1 MRKILT
7 LLLALAA
14 PLAGAQ
20 TGLNPDAPDAPGAQA
35 LGAADAVIVQ
45 MRAAF
50 RKSDRAQLAALLP
63 LAAGHAL
70 EPWADYWEL
79 KARLPLAQ
87 PAEVDAFLQRHA
99 GTYQEDRL
107 RNDWLLLLGQ
117 RRDWGRFLAYEP
129 PYRMRDDAQVRCYA
143 LGLAHLTHP
152 ETAAGAGE
160 EAARLWLAQKDAD
173 DGCLWAV
180 SRLLDDG
187 QVPPSAVWRKARAAL
202 LAGKTPLARAAVAL
216 LHPEALPHIEAIAAS
231 PARWLAAQPAAVA
244 DAALR
249 RELTTLA
256 LARLASADPAQAS
269 AWMPQWAG
277 QMSEEGRDWVWAAAG
292 HKAALRLSA
301 DAPAYFSHVRQP
313 AWLLPEAREWMARAA
328 LRAGQ
333 WPEVLRA
340 ISAMPAAQASQPVWV
355 YWKARALA
363 ATGQAAQ
370 AQPLYQSIARAS
382 GGGFYEKL
390 AAERLGLRLQ
400 RAPAAPPVPAAM
412 QQAVRHNAGLNR
424 ALLAILLGLRSEG
437 VREWNYTVNLHT
449 PGGMSDG
456 QRHAAAAYACQHE
469 VWDRCIS
476 ASERLPFSDEALR
489 FPTPHRAEVLSHAS
503 ASGLEAAYVYGLI
516 RQESRFVT
524 AARSRAGASGLM
536 QIMPATARWTARQ
549 LGLKGFKPAQINELD
564 TNLQIGSHYLKL
576 ALERFDGALPLAA
589 AAYNAG
595 PNRARQWRAPDDGAG
610 PELEGAAW
618 VENIPF
624 DETRTYVKN
633 VLSNTVD
640 YAALLT
646 GQPQSLAQR
655 LGRIAPPAPQE
666 EAGAELP

>member
-1 MRKILT
+1 
-7 LLLALAA
+7 
-14 PLAGAQ
+14 
-20 TGLNPDAPDAPGAQA
+20 
-35 LGAADAVIVQ
+35 
-45 MRAAF
+45 
-50 RKSDRAQLAALLP
+50 
-63 LAAGHAL
+63 
-70 EPWADYWEL
+70 
-79 KARLPLAQ
+79 
-87 PAEVDAFLQRHA
+87 
-99 GTYQEDRL
+99 
-107 RNDWLLLLGQ
+107 
-117 RRDWGRFLAYEP
+117 
-129 PYRMRDDAQVRCYA
+129 
-143 LGLAHLTHP
+143 
-152 ETAAGAGE
+152 
-160 EAARLWLAQKDAD
+160 
-173 DGCLWAV
+173 
-180 SRLLDDG
+180 
-187 QVPPSAVWRKARAAL
+187 
-202 LAGKTPLARAAVAL
+202 
-216 LHPEALPHIEAIAAS
+216 
-231 PARWLAAQPAAVA
+231 
-244 DAALR
+244 
-249 RELTTLA
+249 
-256 LARLASADPAQAS
+256 
-269 AWMPQWAG
+269 
-277 QMSEEGRDWVWAAAG
+277 
-292 HKAALRLSA
+292 
-301 DAPAYFSHVRQP
+301 
-313 AWLLPEAREWMARAA
+313 MARAA

-424 ALLAILLGLRSEG
+424 ALLAILLGLRGEG

-449 PGGMSDG
+449 PGGMSDE

-666 EAGAELP
+666 ETGAELP